1 MNTTFSVYD
10 FVLFIYFTINL
21 EGTALRRGTWL
32 DNICFLGASAFL
44 VLKSASGRNEFST
57 NK

>member
-21 EGTALRRGTWL
+21 EGTALRRGT
-32 DNICFLGASAFL
+32 
-44 VLKSASGRNEFST
+44 
-57 NK
+57 